1 MSYAVRWI
9 TGGVLLLAAASLLP
23 AEEPPLRQELET
35 LLAVRGKGQ
44 GHVEAARAWQRV
56 VRQGPETIPVLLEAL
71 DRAEPLAANW
81 IRAAIETVAEK
92 ALREK
97 KPLPEKQILA
107 FLQDRRHE
115 PRARRLAWELLA
127 RANPPLG
134 QKLIPSFLDD
144 PSVELRREAVS
155 HLIGQIE
162 QKEKAGADKQELVR
176 LYRQALSAAR
186 DEDQVKH
193 LADKLRSLGQ
203 KVDLARHFG
212 YVLRWKLIG
221 PFDNTAKKG
230 FAVAYPPERELDFQA
245 TYPGKVGPVR
255 WIDYTTDEPNGR
267 VDLNKALGKH
277 MGAVG
282 YAATIFYAD
291 RAQEV
296 DIRVTSD
303 CAVKFWLNGQLLGS
317 YEVYHAGQRTDQ
329 YIGRGRLRP
338 GKNVILVKCCQNE
351 QKEPWAQ
358 GWQFRLRVC
367 DRTGTAILSTD
378 RP

>member
-1 MSYAVRWI
+1 MRRFKALLFVAVALFPFA
-9 TGGVLLLAAASLLP
+9 TLLAG
-23 AEEPPLRQELET
+23 EDPLGQWIDT
-35 LLAVRGKGQ
+35 LLAVQGKGQ
-44 GHVEAARAWQRV
+44 GNVEAAQAWERI
-56 VRQGPETIPVLLEAL
+56 VRRGPEAIPPLLAAL
-71 DRAEPLAANW
+71 DEAKPLAANW
-81 IRAAIETVAEK
+81 IRSAVEAIAET

-97 KPLPEKQILA
+97 KPLPQRKILA
-107 FLQDRRHE
+107 FLQDRRHQ
-115 PRARRLAWELLA
+115 PRARRLAWELLLA
-127 RANPPLG
+127 ANPSLA
-134 QKLIPSFLDD
+134 QRLVPSFLDD
-144 PSVELRREAVS
+144 PSVELRREAVAR
-155 HLIGQIE
+155 LIEQIR
-162 QKEKAGADKQELVR
+162 QKEKSGTGKEELVR

-186 DEDQVKH
+186 DEDQVNL
-193 LADKLRSLGQ
+193 LAEKLRSLGQ

-221 PFDNTAKKG
+221 PFDNTGKKG
-230 FAVAYPPERELDFQA
+230 FAVAYPPEQKLDFAA
-245 TYPGKVGPVR
+245 TYPGKEGPVR
-255 WIDYTTDEPNGR
+255 WIDHTTQEANGR

-282 YAATIFYAD
+282 YAATVFYSD
-291 RAQEV
+291 REQEV

-303 CAVKFWLNGQLLGS
+303 CAVKFWLNGKLLGS

-338 GKNVILVKCCQNE
+338 GKNIILVKCCQNE

>member
-1 MSYAVRWI
+1 MHRLK
-9 TGGVLLLAAASLLP
+9 VLLAVAVVTLP
-23 AEEPPLRQELET
+23 AWKLAGQEDALPQWIDT
-35 LLAVRGKGQ
+35 LLAVQGKGQ
-44 GHVEAARAWQRV
+44 GNIEASRAWDRI
-56 VRQGPETIPVLLEAL
+56 VRRGPAAIPPLLAAL
-71 DRAEPLAANW
+71 DKAKPLAANW
-81 IRAAIETVAEK
+81 IRSAVETIAET

-97 KPLPEKQILA
+97 KTLPEKEILA

-115 PRARRLAWELLA
+115 PRARRLAWELLRA
-127 RANPPLG
+127 ANPPLA
-134 QKLIPSFLDD
+134 QRLVPSFLDD
-144 PSVELRREAVS
+144 PSVELRREAVAR
-155 HLIGQIE
+155 LIEQIQ
-162 QKEKAGADKQELVR
+162 QKEKSGTGKEELVR
-176 LYRQALSAAR
+176 LYRRALSAAR
-186 DEDQVKH
+186 DEDQVKQ
-193 LADKLRSLGQ
+193 LAEKLRSLGQ

-221 PFDNTAKKG
+221 PFDNTGKKG
-230 FAVAYPPERELDFQA
+230 FAVAYPPERELDFSA

-255 WIDYTTDEPNGR
+255 WIDHTTQEANGR

-282 YAATIFYAD
+282 YAATVFYSD
-291 RAQEV
+291 QEQEV

-303 CAVKFWLNGQLLGS
+303 CAVKFWLNGKLLGS

-338 GKNVILVKCCQNE
+338 GKNIILVKCCQNE

-367 DRTGTAILSTD
+367 DRTGTAVLSTD